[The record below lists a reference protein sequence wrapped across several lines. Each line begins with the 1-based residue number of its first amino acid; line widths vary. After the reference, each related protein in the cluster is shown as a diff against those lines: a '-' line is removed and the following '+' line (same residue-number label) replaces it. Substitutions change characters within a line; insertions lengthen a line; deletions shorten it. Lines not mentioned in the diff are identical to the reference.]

1 MIFVFLKN
9 SLFFSTFKNRS
20 FVLAAILSLFLF
32 PQIYFAQEE
41 EIDETAQAAAIA
53 KFNEGQDAH
62 EKGDF
67 QTALKFYDEAIKIAP
82 EFPEVEFQRGNAL
95 LSLKKT
101 GEAEKAFRRAV
112 ELREDWTLPMASL
125 GNLLIENNNF
135 AEAEKFLTKAV
146 ELDAN
151 NFPAYAALA
160 DLRLKTKASPP
171 VLKELLTKIKSLTAK
186 ANPTASIWAAQG
198 AVESALGDK
207 PSAKKSLS
215 KALSLDAKNNFALQT
230 QIEISISEADF
241 TKALNDAKLLVSYAP
256 DSANSKILL
265 ARVYAES
272 GEKAEASKILETLDS
287 QNPNVIALKKDLS
300 QGDSANSA
308 ELEKE
313 LEKDANNGAILGRLC
328 NLLRIENPSKS
339 LEYCRRASEAEPNNV
354 NHAVGYGAALVQA
367 KSYENAVTLLRK
379 IIQIAPDNYTA
390 HANLATALFQSKRYS
405 EAVSE
410 YEWLTEKQPK
420 LAIGYY
426 FLAISHDNLEQY
438 VDAMANYQ
446 LFLKTADE
454 NQNKLEIEKVNLRLP
469 ILQNQIKKGKG
480 NKKQK

>member
-1 MIFVFLKN
+1 MFLFFMKN
-9 SLFFSTFKNRS
+9 SLFFWSCKNRLI
-20 FVLAAILSLFLF
+20 VLTVVLSLLSFS
-32 PQIYFAQEE
+32 QIGFAQEE
-41 EIDETAQAAAIA
+41 EVDETAQAAAIA

-82 EFPEVEFQRGNAL
+82 EFPEVEYQRGNAF
-95 LSLKKT
+95 LSLKKP

-112 ELREDWTLPMASL
+112 ELRDDWTLAMASL
-125 GNLLIENNNF
+125 GGLLLEKNNF
-135 AEAEKFLTKAV
+135 SEAEKFLTKAV

-151 NFPAYAALA
+151 NFPAYAALT
-160 DLRLKTKASPP
+160 DLRLKTKAAPS
-171 VLKELLTKIKSLTAK
+171 VLKELLTKIKSLTVK

-198 AVESALGDK
+198 AIESALGDK
-207 PSAKKSLS
+207 TAAKKSLS
-215 KALSLDAKNNFALQT
+215 NALALDAKNIFALQSRV
-230 QIEISISEADF
+230 EVSLAEADF
-241 TKALNDAKLLVSYAP
+241 AKALNDSKTLVSITP
-256 DSANSKILL
+256 DATDSKVLL

-272 GEKAEASKILETLDS
+272 GEKDTALKILNSLDAAN
-287 QNPNVIALKKDLS
+287 QNVAVLKNAIEKS
-300 QGDSANSA
+300 DSANAA

-313 LEKDANNGAILGRLC
+313 LEKDPRNAPILGRLC
-328 NLLRIENPSKS
+328 NLLRVENPAKA

-367 KSYENAVTLLRK
+367 KQYEPAAIVLKK
-379 IIQIAPDNYTA
+379 IVQLAPDNYTA
-390 HANLATALFQSKRYS
+390 HANLATALFQSKRYA

-446 LFLKTADE
+446 QFLKTADGNE
-454 NQNKLEIEKVNLRLP
+454 NKLEIEKVNLRLP
-469 ILQNQIKKGKG
+469 GLQNLIKRGKG
-480 NKKQK
+480 NKKKK